1 MKLFMLLF
9 FMCSGLMAGAQ
20 YTDTVEY
27 LLDYMGN
34 YTTVKDYKYTFY
46 QIGYKTPE
54 GTWHARTYYADI
66 KVLRE
71 EGLYLDDSLKIKD
84 GKFYSYHRNGKIK
97 EDAYYYKGNKVGVW
111 RVYNSDGKLIDST
124 RYKSNGMP
132 VKESFTWDGDGNI
145 IGRGIYDADGSG
157 TGYYTYYYSDRKM
170 RCTGKMVEGNVKD
183 SVWMY
188 YYRSGGVCAK
198 VYFENDS
205 AISWEYYTSKG
216 EPQTTNTDSIGR
228 MPEPG
233 YDVYAFLGKNTR
245 MPSEAME
252 NGISGMFIVL
262 VRFVVEE
269 DGTITNVEIEKGV
282 DKYFNREALKVMNK
296 MPKWKRPG
304 VMYNQRVRV
313 YYTLP
318 LTFKIG

>member
-1 MKLFMLLF
+1 MRLIITLLF
-9 FMCSGLMAGAQ
+9 AFAGLTSAAQ
-20 YTDTVEY
+20 DKDTVEF
-27 LLDYMGN
+27 LLDYEEN
-34 YTTVKDYKYTFY
+34 YTTVKDYKYSFY

-54 GTWHARTYYADI
+54 GTWHGRTYYADI

-71 EGLYLDDSLKIKD
+71 EGVYLDDSLKIKD

-111 RVYNSDGKLIDST
+111 KIYNEDGMLIDST

-132 VKESFTWDGDGNI
+132 VKESFSWDGQGNVI
-145 IGRGIYDADGSG
+145 SHGIYDADGSG
-157 TGYYTYYYSDRKM
+157 AGYYTHYYSDRKV
-170 RCTGKMVEGNVKD
+170 RCTGKMAEGNVKD
-183 SVWMY
+183 SVWVY
-188 YYRSGGVCAK
+188 YYKSGGVCAK

-205 AISWEYYTSKG
+205 ATSWEYYTSKG
-216 EPQTTNTDSIGR
+216 EVQTTNIDSIYT

-233 YDVYAFLGKNTR
+233 YNLYAFLGKNTR

-252 NGISGMFIVL
+252 NGISGMFVVL
-262 VRFVVEE
+262 VRFVIEE
-269 DGTITNVEIEKGV
+269 DGTIANAEIVKGV
-282 DKYFNREALKVMNK
+282 DKYFNREALKVVNK

-304 VMYNQRVRV
+304 VMYNQRVKA
-313 YYTLP
+313 YYKLP